1 MSRAS
6 GTIIVL
12 NGVPRAGKSSIV
24 EVIQTTFNGIWM
36 NIGVDVAR
44 STTPAR
50 YQPGIGLR
58 PGEPHH
64 VAAPLVPLLY
74 AAVYES
80 IAAHSRVGLN
90 VVAEF
95 GHHDLDVLSE
105 CARRLAGLPALFVGI
120 RCPLDVIM
128 ARRNASPP
136 GSYRTG
142 EVDDLPAPV
151 RLWQETVHVPGVY
164 DLEVDTSV
172 LTPEECADAIRR
184 RLADG
189 VSFTA
194 FRRLAQVGSTG

>member
-1 MSRAS
+1 MSSERNDL
-6 GTIIVL
+6 VL

-24 EVIQTTFNGIWM
+24 EAIQTTFDGVWM
-36 NIGVDVAR
+36 NLGVDVAR
-44 STTPAR
+44 SMTPAR

-64 VAAPLVPLLY
+64 VAAPFVPLLY

-80 IAAHSRVGLN
+80 IVAHSRVGLN

-95 GHHDLDVLSE
+95 GHHDLGVLSE
-105 CARRLAGLPALFVGI
+105 CARQLAGLPALFVGI

-128 ARRNASPP
+128 ARRNVSPP
-136 GSYRTG
+136 GSYATG
-142 EVDDLPAPV
+142 EVDDPPAPV
-151 RLWQETVHVPGVY
+151 RLSQKTVHVPGVY

-189 VSFTA
+189 VRFTA
-194 FRRLAQVGSTG
+194 FDRLAQVGSTG